1 MKVGKKNRSS
11 NSARRVHQVY
21 PGTGRFLEQA
31 VQGHLHLKGMIGQ
44 VPWEFT
50 KKQLLKFEIIPEKYH
65 FGVNSW
71 FLSRATHRGNKKN
84 SLELHVEP
92 SRGRH
97 DSLPQGRQPC
107 GSARLLLLSQLQVLS
122 KQGTNPFE
130 CTVLILRE
138 HIRHYIFWIRIMKR
152 TETLKL
158 GELCSLYFTLS
169 IAVVLTRRLWNWGQ
183 ALERV
188 FVFYN

>member
-1 MKVGKKNRSS
+1 MPEGSTK
-11 NSARRVHQVY
+11 Y
-21 PGTGRFLEQA
+21 IQA
-31 VQGHLHLKGMIGQ
+31 PDVSWNK
-44 VPWEFT
+44 PFKATCT
-50 KKQLLKFEIIPEKYH
+50 KKEWLAGYRGNSRRNSCWKFEIIPEKYH

-71 FLSRATHRGNKKN
+71 FLSRATHRGNKKK
-84 SLELHVEP
+84 L
-92 SRGRH
+92 SRAACWTFPWTTWFTAPRN
-97 DSLPQGRQPC
+97 DSLVAVHDYCFYRSC
-107 GSARLLLLSQLQVLS
+107 KFWVS
-122 KQGTNPFE
+122 KAQIPLNVP
-130 CTVLILRE
+130 VLILRE